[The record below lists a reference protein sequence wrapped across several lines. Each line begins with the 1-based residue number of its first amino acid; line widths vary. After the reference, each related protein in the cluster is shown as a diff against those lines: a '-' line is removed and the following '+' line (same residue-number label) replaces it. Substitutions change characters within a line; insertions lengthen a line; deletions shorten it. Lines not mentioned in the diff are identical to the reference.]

1 MSLPVPDKLVKSV
14 NLDNLLTLLDCIC
27 EVTRLDPA
35 CDSRVRAAEARV
47 EEIIGAYLTRPGTR
61 GAVLAPAKKFETAEA
76 AYLAAIPALTLAFGW
91 KLDTRGGPGY
101 NAWNDLSQV
110 FHSGYLRC
118 HHAAR

>member
-1 MSLPVPDKLVKSV
+1 MSLPVPDKLVQSV

-27 EVTRLDPA
+27 EITRLDPA
-35 CDSRVRAAEARV
+35 YDSRVRAADARV

-91 KLDTRGGPGY
+91 KLDTRDGPDY

-110 FHSGYLRC
+110 FHSGYQRC
-118 HHAAR
+118 HHASR